1 MEESKVDLVFWNRIK
16 VTREVQIRKN
26 RTMISVV
33 WTIKVIILKILR
45 WYPTILVNLLNKK
58 ISTDNFHY
66 R

>member
-45 WYPTILVNLLNKK
+45 WYPTILANLLNKK
-58 ISTDNFHY
+58 ISTDNFHC